1 LTLSSES
8 FAVSRPSAIL
18 FDFDGTL
25 APNLDLPDMR
35 RQVIELTR
43 NHWVPDDV
51 WQGRYIVEIID
62 AASEHLRQ
70 EDIQQA
76 DLYFQRGH
84 QLITDIEMSAARTT
98 RVFAWTRDVL
108 DRMRSQGIRT
118 AIVTRNCEAAVR
130 ETFPDLDDYVDLLL
144 ARDNVVHLKPD
155 PRHFAVAIERLD
167 RPADATCIVSDGA
180 MDMRTGRLLGL
191 QCVGVLT
198 GSNTRDQLVEA
209 GAHHILPD
217 ASSLCF

>member
-1 LTLSSES
+1 MTLPS
-8 FAVSRPSAIL
+8 VPRPSAIL

-62 AASEHLRQ
+62 AASEHLRLQ
-70 EDIQQA
+70 DIQQA

-98 RVFAWTRDVL
+98 RVFGWTRDVL
-108 DRMRSQGIRT
+108 DRMRLQGIRT
-118 AIVTRNCEAAVR
+118 GIVTRNCEAAVR

-155 PRHFAVAIERLD
+155 PRHFAAAIERLE
-167 RPADATCIVSDGA
+167 RSADTTCIVSDGA

-198 GSNTRDQLVEA
+198 GSNTSEQLVAA

-217 ASSLCF
+217 ANALIF

>member
-1 LTLSSES
+1 MTLLSEPLT
-8 FAVSRPSAIL
+8 ASRPSAIL

-70 EDIQQA
+70 QDIQQA

-84 QLITDIEMSAARTT
+84 QLITDIELSAARTT
-98 RVFAWTRDVL
+98 RVFGWTRDVL
-108 DRMRSQGIRT
+108 DRIRSQGIRT

-155 PRHFAVAIERLD
+155 PRHFAVAIERLE
-167 RPADATCIVSDGA
+167 RSADVTCIVSDGA

-191 QCVGVLT
+191 QCIGVLT
-198 GSNTRDQLVEA
+198 GSNTSDQLVEA

-217 ASSLCF
+217 ASALIF